1 MSEIVKLRTRT
12 DIDEEAAVWVWRMDS
27 AAVAAADRQAFEAW
41 LRQDPRHQRAA
52 AALSAVWGT
61 LDGLAEAKR
70 DEKIATFTNPAK
82 LPLLHHPQR
91 GWFAAAAVLAAV
103 GVGAV
108 WLQQGGGES
117 QTLATAVGQQR
128 NVTLADGSTVTLNTN
143 TILETDLRRR
153 TREIYLRKGEAH
165 FQVAHDRSR
174 PFLVH
179 AGDAVVRAV
188 GTAFEV
194 RVLTDQHVDVVVDEG
209 RVEVQATALLP
220 ALPNP
225 AARARAAA
233 ATTVRAL
240 NAGERLS
247 TASRDYAVT
256 PITAQQMSSEL
267 AWREGA
273 IIFDGQPLSATP
285 MPASSSA
292 IRRSRGFGS
301 AGAFARATC
310 RSSLTRCKPRCR
322 FRSATPTPDWYS
334 STPGPDRTLD
344 AVLATPAR
352 PRCPMG
358 RTAVLSPNSVAIL
371 TAVPPQSRVRT
382 AAASAVA
389 VYSRPTVYS

>member
-1 MSEIVKLRTRT
+1 MSEIVKLRTRD
-12 DIDEEAAVWVWRMDS
+12 DIDEEAAVWIWRMDS
-27 AAVAAADRQAFEAW
+27 TAVAASDRQAFEAW
-41 LRQDPRHQRAA
+41 LRQDPRHRRAA
-52 AALSAVWGT
+52 AALSAVWST

-70 DEKIATFTNPAK
+70 DEKIATFTNTAK

-91 GWFAAAAVLAAV
+91 WWFAAAVLAAV
-103 GVGAV
+103 AVGAI
-108 WLQQGGGES
+108 WLQQGSGES

-220 ALPNP
+220 ASPGP
-225 AARARAAA
+225 AARIRAAA

-273 IIFDGQPLSATP
+273 IVFDGQPLSE
-285 MPASSSA
+285 A
-292 IRRSRGFGS
+292 IAEIERYTD
-301 AGAFARATC
+301 ARIVVSDPEIA
-310 RSSLTRCKPRCR
+310 RLRVGGR
-322 FRSATPTPDWYS
+322 FRTGDVQEFF
-334 STPGPDRTLD
+334 D
-344 AVLATPAR
+344 ALQTALPVSIRHTNAGLVFID
-352 PRCPMG
+352 PR
-358 RTAVLSPNSVAIL
+358 R
-371 TAVPPQSRVRT
+371 
-382 AAASAVA
+382 
-389 VYSRPTVYS
+389 

>member
-1 MSEIVKLRTRT
+1 MSEIVKLRTRA
-12 DIDEEAAVWVWRMDS
+12 DIDEEAAVWIWRMDS
-27 AAVAAADRQAFEAW
+27 TAVAASDRQAFEAW
-41 LRQDPRHQRAA
+41 LRQDPRHRRAA
-52 AALSAVWGT
+52 TALSAVWST

-70 DEKIATFTNPAK
+70 DEKIATFTNTAK
-82 LPLLHHPQR
+82 LPLLHYPQR
-91 GWFAAAAVLAAV
+91 WWFAAAAVLAAV
-103 GVGAV
+103 AVGAI
-108 WLQQGGGES
+108 WLQQGSGES

-143 TILETDLRRR
+143 TILETDLRWH

-220 ALPNP
+220 ASPGP
-225 AARARAAA
+225 AARIRAAA

-273 IIFDGQPLSATP
+273 IVFDGQPLSE
-285 MPASSSA
+285 A
-292 IRRSRGFGS
+292 IAEIERYTD
-301 AGAFARATC
+301 ARIVVSDPEIA
-310 RSSLTRCKPRCR
+310 RLRVGGR
-322 FRSATPTPDWYS
+322 FRTGDVQEFF
-334 STPGPDRTLD
+334 D
-344 AVLATPAR
+344 ALQTALPVSIRHTNAGLVFIDPR
-352 PRCPMG
+352 P
-358 RTAVLSPNSVAIL
+358 
-371 TAVPPQSRVRT
+371 
-382 AAASAVA
+382 
-389 VYSRPTVYS
+389 